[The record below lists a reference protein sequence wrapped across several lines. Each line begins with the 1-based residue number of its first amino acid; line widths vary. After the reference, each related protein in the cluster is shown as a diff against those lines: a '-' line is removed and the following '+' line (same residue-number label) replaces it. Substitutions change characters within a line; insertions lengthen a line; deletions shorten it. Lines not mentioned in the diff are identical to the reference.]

1 VRRSALAMAKVL
13 VYMHDSTI
21 SYIIRRSRAVSAPRG
36 QRCAEFHT
44 PWASEYSNR
53 ICPFPR
59 PGSSRKDQETSPTP
73 HHGLSSVGSVV
84 GTGVVPNS
92 TLDACCG
99 VRSILQ
105 IDANTR
111 VAHWLCVESVVV
123 VDDSV
128 SGLGGGREGGLV
140 GQVASPTLIMI
151 HFRPLPQLQTSL
163 KPMNP

>member
-1 VRRSALAMAKVL
+1 VNLDSRR
-13 VYMHDSTI
+13 
-21 SYIIRRSRAVSAPRG
+21 RASAPGTRG
-36 QRCAEFHT
+36 LLRRAMGWLPT
-44 PWASEYSNR
+44 AASRGVALSTAWSG
-53 ICPFPR
+53 C
-59 PGSSRKDQETSPTP
+59 SRNLNDQETSPTP